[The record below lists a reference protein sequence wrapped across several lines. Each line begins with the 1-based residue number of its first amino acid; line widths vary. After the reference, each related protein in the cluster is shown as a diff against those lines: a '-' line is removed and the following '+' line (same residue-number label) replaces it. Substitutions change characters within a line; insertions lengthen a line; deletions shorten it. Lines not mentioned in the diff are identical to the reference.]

1 MIKYILSGLQRG
13 AVCGT
18 VLRMEPLLMIL
29 HAYPESKSD
38 RTNSG
43 LGREKLMN
51 NSVFRKKSLERI
63 SSPEQINDYIR
74 VITPGM
80 WILLIVIILL
90 VIAGIAWG
98 LCVTLTVTDVNSAG
112 EVVKSTVS
120 PISYVIGR

>member
-1 MIKYILSGLQRG
+1 
-13 AVCGT
+13 
-18 VLRMEPLLMIL
+18 
-29 HAYPESKSD
+29 
-38 RTNSG
+38 
-43 LGREKLMN
+43 MN

-80 WILLIVIILL
+80 WILLVVIVLL
-90 VIAGIAWG
+90 IVAGIAWG

-112 EVVKSTVS
+112 ETVKTTVS

>member
-1 MIKYILSGLQRG
+1 MQD
-13 AVCGT
+13 
-18 VLRMEPLLMIL
+18 
-29 HAYPESKSD
+29 PEVRLII
-38 RTNSG
+38 RTAA
-43 LGREKLMN
+43 LEREILMN

-90 VIAGIAWG
+90 VIAGITWG

>member
-1 MIKYILSGLQRG
+1 MHVPEGSLIVRT
-13 AVCGT
+13 AV
-18 VLRMEPLLMIL
+18 
-29 HAYPESKSD
+29 
-38 RTNSG
+38 

-80 WILLIVIILL
+80 WILLIVIVLL
-90 VIAGIAWG
+90 IVAGIAWG
-98 LCVTLTVTDVNSAG
+98 LCVTLTVTDVNAAG
-112 EVVKSTVS
+112 ETVKTTVS

>member
-1 MIKYILSGLQRG
+1 MQVPKVSLIVRT
-13 AVCGT
+13 AV
-18 VLRMEPLLMIL
+18 
-29 HAYPESKSD
+29 
-38 RTNSG
+38 

-90 VIAGIAWG
+90 VIAGITWG
-98 LCVTLTVTDVNSAG
+98 LCVTLTITDVNSAG

>member
-1 MIKYILSGLQRG
+1 
-13 AVCGT
+13 
-18 VLRMEPLLMIL
+18 
-29 HAYPESKSD
+29 
-38 RTNSG
+38 
-43 LGREKLMN
+43 MN

-90 VIAGIAWG
+90 VIAGITWG
-98 LCVTLTVTDVNSAG
+98 LCVTLTVTDVSSAG

>member
-1 MIKYILSGLQRG
+1 MQIPKVSLIVRT
-13 AVCGT
+13 AV
-18 VLRMEPLLMIL
+18 
-29 HAYPESKSD
+29 
-38 RTNSG
+38 

-90 VIAGIAWG
+90 VIAGITWG

>member
-1 MIKYILSGLQRG
+1 
-13 AVCGT
+13 
-18 VLRMEPLLMIL
+18 
-29 HAYPESKSD
+29 
-38 RTNSG
+38 
-43 LGREKLMN
+43 MN

-90 VIAGIAWG
+90 IIAGITWG
-98 LCVTLTVTDVNSAG
+98 LCVTLTVTDVNAAG
-112 EVVKSTVS
+112 ETVKTTVS

>member
-1 MIKYILSGLQRG
+1 MHVPEGSLIVRT
-13 AVCGT
+13 AV
-18 VLRMEPLLMIL
+18 
-29 HAYPESKSD
+29 
-38 RTNSG
+38 

-90 VIAGIAWG
+90 VIAGITWG

>member
-1 MIKYILSGLQRG
+1 MHVPEGSLIVRTAVLGL
-13 AVCGT
+13 
-18 VLRMEPLLMIL
+18 
-29 HAYPESKSD
+29 
-38 RTNSG
+38 
-43 LGREKLMN
+43 EKLMN

-80 WILLIVIILL
+80 WILLIVIVLL
-90 VIAGIAWG
+90 IVAGIAWG

-112 EVVKSTVS
+112 ETVKTTVS

>member
-1 MIKYILSGLQRG
+1 
-13 AVCGT
+13 
-18 VLRMEPLLMIL
+18 
-29 HAYPESKSD
+29 
-38 RTNSG
+38 
-43 LGREKLMN
+43 MN

-90 VIAGIAWG
+90 VIAGITWG
-98 LCVTLTVTDVNSAG
+98 LCVTL
-112 EVVKSTVS
+112 TVS

>member
-1 MIKYILSGLQRG
+1 MQVPEVSLIVRT
-13 AVCGT
+13 AV
-18 VLRMEPLLMIL
+18 
-29 HAYPESKSD
+29 
-38 RTNSG
+38 

-90 VIAGIAWG
+90 VIAGITWG

>member
-1 MIKYILSGLQRG
+1 
-13 AVCGT
+13 
-18 VLRMEPLLMIL
+18 
-29 HAYPESKSD
+29 
-38 RTNSG
+38 
-43 LGREKLMN
+43 MN

-80 WILLIVIILL
+80 WILLIVIVLL
-90 VIAGIAWG
+90 IVAGIAWG

-112 EVVKSTVS
+112 ETVKTTVS

>member
-1 MIKYILSGLQRG
+1 MQVPKVSLIVQT
-13 AVCGT
+13 AV
-18 VLRMEPLLMIL
+18 
-29 HAYPESKSD
+29 
-38 RTNSG
+38 

-90 VIAGIAWG
+90 VIAGITWG

>member
-1 MIKYILSGLQRG
+1 MQD
-13 AVCGT
+13 
-18 VLRMEPLLMIL
+18 
-29 HAYPESKSD
+29 PEVRLII
-38 RTNSG
+38 RTAA
-43 LGREKLMN
+43 LEREKLMN

-90 VIAGIAWG
+90 VIAGITWG

>member
-1 MIKYILSGLQRG
+1 MQVPKVSLIVRT
-13 AVCGT
+13 AV
-18 VLRMEPLLMIL
+18 
-29 HAYPESKSD
+29 
-38 RTNSG
+38 

-90 VIAGIAWG
+90 VIAGITWG

>member
-1 MIKYILSGLQRG
+1 
-13 AVCGT
+13 
-18 VLRMEPLLMIL
+18 
-29 HAYPESKSD
+29 
-38 RTNSG
+38 
-43 LGREKLMN
+43 MN

-63 SSPEQINDYIR
+63 SSPAQINDYIR

-90 VIAGIAWG
+90 VIAGITWG